1 MARSFNF
8 SNIISFIRNNA
19 FVSRIEKV
27 TIDEIAQRGF
37 YKIKCQ
43 LIPSKFK
50 LDIKFIKT
58 QNDFIYS
65 YQLYT
70 TKAVARWDNEPH
82 YPSNRTFPHHFH
94 DSEENVKESELTG
107 NAEVDIKVVLL
118 KIGSIIE
125 NNGN

>member
-1 MARSFNF
+1 MTRKFNF
-8 SNIISFIRNNA
+8 YTIISLIRNND
-19 FVSRIEKV
+19 FVSNIEKITV
-27 TIDEIAQRGF
+27 DEIAQRGF

-58 QNDFIYS
+58 QSDFIYS

-70 TKAVARWDNEPH
+70 TKALARWDNEPH
-82 YPSNRTFPHHFH
+82 YPAIRTFPHHFH
-94 DSEENVKESELTG
+94 DSEENVKESKLTG
-107 NAEVDIKVVLL
+107 NAESDIKIVLS

-125 NNGN
+125 KNG